1 MSTSTSKRHRT
12 SSLSSSSSSSAS
24 SPNQHTSKASRIIVD
39 SQLSPHSSS
48 TQRPLLCSLPPTC
61 NHRPTPIANTK
72 ELESHYAKY
81 HAHVCELTGCGCV
94 FPDARLLELVCTAS
108 IFCLL
113 CSLKVFFCLIYA
125 LFRICCTMFST
136 RQNVTTHWR
145 QYGRSV
151 GRKLSVSLFLPKINT
166 YATFISIVRLP
177 PFCVPAPFPYAQSS
191 ASSSNSGP
199 FLSKRIFFC
208 RH

>member
-39 SQLSPHSSS
+39 SQPSPHSSS
-48 TQRPLLCSLPPTC
+48 TQRPLVCSLPPTC

-94 FPDARLLELVCTAS
+94 FPDARLLELVCSAS

-113 CSLKVFFCLIYA
+113 CSLKAFLFFHIA
-125 LFRICCTMFST
+125 
-136 RQNVTTHWR
+136 
-145 QYGRSV
+145 
-151 GRKLSVSLFLPKINT
+151 FLYSMLYWIRWNFH
-166 YATFISIVRLP
+166 FISS
-177 PFCVPAPFPYAQSS
+177 C
-191 ASSSNSGP
+191 G
-199 FLSKRIFFC
+199 
-208 RH
+208 